1 MSKRVEDLLDGM
13 TLEEQVAITSGRT
26 MWSTQPVERLGVQR
40 LRVSDGPAGVRGSRF
55 DGPPSLN
62 VPCGTAIAASWDP
75 SLVRRLGG
83 LLGREL
89 VSKGARVHLAPTVNL
104 HRTPVGGRNFECFSE
119 DPYLSAVAAVQYVTG
134 VQESGVGSCIKHFV
148 GNDTEFERTTID
160 SRIDERTM
168 RELYLVPFERAVRD
182 AAVMSVMSAYNR
194 LNGPYAGD
202 SHWLLTTVLRDE
214 WGFDGLVMS
223 DWFGVKSTAE
233 AVNAG
238 LDLEMPG
245 PPVWRSEKLIA
256 AVHAGEVTVE
266 TVRERARNVL
276 TLLERTGGLDEPPGP
291 EFSRDDA
298 ADHGLIREA
307 GAAGMV
313 LLRNRNGALPLIPG
327 SLRSIA
333 MVGPNAATGQV
344 MGGGSA
350 HVSPTR
356 VSHPLDAISARLAA
370 VGVTVAHAQGCNI
383 NKSLPEID
391 QRLVDSAVLE
401 IFESPEAMDA
411 GEAPR
416 ITGTTGAFR
425 FNWFNDPLGRRG
437 SHAYGVRLSMG
448 LTPDHSGEWTF
459 GVESVGSVRLHVDGR
474 LILDNHNVPRG
485 GSFFGTGKPEV
496 SSMVSLEAGRRVDVS
511 VEVRHVPTGMGLGGL
526 NLGAKAPVNPVTIG
540 AAVDAA
546 ASADATIVVV
556 GTNDDWESEGWDRTD
571 IALPGDQDELIRAV
585 AGVSKRT
592 IVVVNAGSPVAMPW
606 LDEVDAVLVSW
617 FPGQEFGE
625 ALTDVLVGEV
635 EPGGRL
641 PVTFPRRLEDS
652 PAFEHHP
659 GRNGVTEYRE
669 GRLIGYRWYDKTGRE
684 PLFEFGFGL
693 GYADP
698 VVVSA
703 SASGSHRVVA
713 AVRNDGD
720 RDGTQVVQVYAH
732 LVDRTGLADD
742 EPDQRLVGF
751 AKVTVPAGTTRD
763 VTVDLDVDAYRT
775 WDLADSAWAT
785 WSGAVELRVGTSSR
799 RIAERIT
806 IVL

>member
-223 DWFGVKSTAE
+223 DWFGVKSTAD

>member
-333 MVGPNAATGQV
+333 MVGPNAATGQI

>member
-1 MSKRVEDLLDGM
+1 MSKRVEGLLDEM
-13 TLEEQVAITSGRT
+13 TLEEQVALTAGRT
-26 MWSTQPVERLGVQR
+26 MWATQPVERLGVQR
-40 LRVSDGPAGVRGSRF
+40 VRVSDGPAGVRGSRF
-55 DGPPSLN
+55 DGPASMN

-75 SLVRRLGG
+75 SLVRRVGE

-119 DPYLSAVAAVQYVTG
+119 DPYLSAVAAVQYVAG
-134 VQESGVGSCIKHFV
+134 VQMNGVGSCIKHFV

-182 AAVMSVMSAYNR
+182 AGVMSVMSAYNR
-194 LNGPYAGD
+194 VNGPYAGD

-223 DWFGVKSTAE
+223 DWFGVKSTTD

-245 PPVWRSEKLIA
+245 PPVWRGEKLIE
-256 AVHAGEVTVE
+256 AVYAGEVTPE
-266 TVRERARNVL
+266 TVRERARTVL
-276 TLLERTGGLDEPPGP
+276 TLLERTGGLDEPPGS

-298 ADHGLIREA
+298 ADHALIREA

-313 LLRNRNGALPLIPG
+313 LLRNRDNALPLAPG
-327 SLRSIA
+327 SVRSIA
-333 MVGPNAATGQV
+333 VVGPNAATGQV

-350 HVSPTR
+350 HVTPTR

-370 VGVTVAHAQGCNI
+370 AGVAVTHAQGCNI

-391 QRLVDSAVLE
+391 PRLVDSVVLE
-401 IFESPEAMDA
+401 LFESPEAMDA
-411 GEAPR
+411 GDAPR
-416 ITGTTGAFR
+416 TTGTTGAFR

-437 SHAYGVRLSMG
+437 SHPYGVRLSMG
-448 LTPDHSGEWTF
+448 FTPDQTGEWTF
-459 GVESVGSVRLHVDGR
+459 GVESVGPVQVRVEGR
-474 LILDNHNVPRG
+474 LILDNHDVPRG

-496 SSMVSLEAGRRVDVS
+496 SSVATLEEGRRVEVS
-511 VEVRHVPTGMGLGGL
+511 VEVRHVPTGMGIGGL
-526 NLGAKAPVNPVTIG
+526 NVGAKAPVDPVTIG

-546 ASADATIVVV
+546 ARADATIVVV

-571 IALPGDQDELIRAV
+571 IALPGTQDELIREV
-585 AGVSKRT
+585 ARVSKRT

-625 ALTDVLVGEV
+625 ALTDVLVGDV

-659 GRNGVTEYRE
+659 GRNGVAEYRE
-669 GRLIGYRWYDKTGRE
+669 GRLIGYRWYDTVGRE
-684 PLFEFGFGL
+684 PLFEFGYGL

-703 SASGSHRVVA
+703 SATGPHRVMA
-713 AVRNDGD
+713 TVRNDSD

-732 LVDRTGLADD
+732 LVDRAGLAAD

-751 AKVTVPAGTTRD
+751 AKVAVPAGTTRE
-763 VTVDLDVDAYRT
+763 VLVEVDVDAYRT
-775 WDLADSAWAT
+775 WDLAESAWTT

-806 IVL
+806 IEL